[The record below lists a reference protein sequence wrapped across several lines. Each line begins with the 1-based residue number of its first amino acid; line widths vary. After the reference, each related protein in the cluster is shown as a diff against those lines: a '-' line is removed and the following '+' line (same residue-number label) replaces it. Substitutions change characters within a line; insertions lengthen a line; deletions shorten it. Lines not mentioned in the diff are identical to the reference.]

1 MMLPSTQQTTA
12 TNTKT
17 DGRIMKTLTRD
28 QLTLSGFAGI
38 KEHRFVTDSR
48 LFGGR
53 KLAETSE
60 GLGNFVYLAD
70 AVYNPLGESGMHPH
84 SEIDV
89 ISVILEGRVSHE
101 GSMEHGKDLVAG
113 DVQVQRAGGEGFD
126 HNEINPD
133 DKNNRMLQ
141 IWALPENKGEPAAYK
156 AYRPAQQGVTRIY
169 GGDKSQT
176 DTFDSHTIIDVV
188 NLAAGD
194 TMTLANESLVY
205 VTKGQAS
212 FNEQGN
218 SESLFT
224 GEDGSMVRG
233 LDLQVTVTEDVN
245 MVIVSQAA

>member
-1 MMLPSTQQTTA
+1 
-12 TNTKT
+12 
-17 DGRIMKTLTRD
+17 MKTLTRD

-38 KEHRFVTDSR
+38 VEHRFVTDSR
-48 LFGGR
+48 LFGSR
-53 KLAETSE
+53 KSKETSE

-89 ISVILEGRVSHE
+89 ISIILDGRVSHE

-133 DKNNRMLQ
+133 DQNNRMLQ
-141 IWALPENKGEPAAYK
+141 IWALPETKGEPAAYK

-169 GGDKSQT
+169 GGDKNQT

-188 NLAAGD
+188 NLTAGD
-194 TMTLANESLVY
+194 TMALPNESVVY
-205 VTKGQAS
+205 VTKGQAT
-212 FNEQGN
+212 FNEKAN
-218 SESLFT
+218 SEKVFS
-224 GEDGSMVRG
+224 GQDGSLIRG
-233 LDLQVTVTEDVN
+233 TDLEVTVTDDVN
-245 MVIVSQAA
+245 MVVVSHGA